1 MKKVLLQAFDEDTLP
16 TFLGGTVD
24 FDAVRE
30 SFTAKVD
37 RTLADL
43 CQQESSRQMA
53 KVWRRHRG
61 CALGPPCYAML
72 CYAMLC

>member
-53 KVWRRHRG
+53 KEQPR
-61 CALGPPCYAML
+61 ALAMAASQQGGVSADL
-72 CYAMLC
+72 ISS